1 MGCVPAVITDAVEE
15 QDNQFYLIFHIAQY
29 IMLRLEEGFKD
40 FPQTIESICV
50 QELEQFML

>member
-1 MGCVPAVITDAVEE
+1 MLSKNKT
-15 QDNQFYLIFHIAQY
+15 NNFYLIFHIAQY

>member
-40 FPQTIESICV
+40 FLQTIESICV